1 MATLQKPRPPLAPVA
16 ARVADTY
23 LRTRV
28 LTSPPI
34 QLVLDLYDRTIVC
47 LERALVERSSR
58 RGPGEDISRAIRIL
72 GELDLFL
79 DYQRAP
85 EISAEL
91 AEAYEHLQAILA
103 EECIEPSRATLL
115 AVIHDLRVLREAW
128 RALAPAARRIG

>member
-1 MATLQKPRPPLAPVA
+1 MATLQTPRPPLPPVA
-16 ARVADTY
+16 SRVAEVY

-28 LTSPPI
+28 LTCPPV
-34 QLVLDLYDRTIVC
+34 QLVLDLYGRAIVC
-47 LERALVERSSR
+47 LERAIEEGSTR
-58 RGPGEDISRAIRIL
+58 RGPGADISRAIRIL

-103 EECIEPSRATLL
+103 EECIDPSRATLL